1 VPSVNNIHEEKETM
15 NRRTLLAFALAWVAA
30 AALAP
35 FAACA
40 QSQYPSRPIRVVV
53 PFPPGGVVDT
63 IARLWAQKVGP
74 SLGAIVVDNRGGAG
88 GIIGAG
94 EVARA
99 QPDGYTLLIGN
110 TSTQIIN
117 PAVMRRPPYD
127 SAKDFVT
134 VDMIAISATSIMV
147 HPSLPVRNLKQLIAY
162 AKANPGKLSYGSAG
176 AGTLTH
182 LAGEMFK
189 QRAGGLKI
197 VHVPYRG
204 VGLAISDLV
213 SGYIPMMT
221 PNVTGQLLGLYRA
234 GKIRILSVN
243 APARLKAAPEIPATI
258 EILPGMIAQL
268 FSGVFAPAGTP
279 DPIVIRVSQVT
290 REALADRAFQQKL
303 VDSAFDPVLDSSPEK
318 AQRFVDHERERLMPV
333 IKATGFKK

>member
-1 VPSVNNIHEEKETM
+1 MKQ
-15 NRRTLLAFALAWVAA
+15 RTLLAFAAA
-30 AALAP
+30 CFAASALAP
-35 FAACA
+35 LGAYA

-63 IARLWAQKVGP
+63 IARLWAQQAGP
-74 SLGAIVVDNRGGAG
+74 LLGTIVVDNRGGAG
-88 GIIGAG
+88 GVIGAG

-99 QPDGYTLLIGN
+99 APDGYTLLVGN
-110 TSTQIIN
+110 SSTQIIN

-127 SAKDFVT
+127 PAKDFDT
-134 VDMIAISATSIMV
+134 IDMLAISATSVIV

-162 AKANPGKLSYGSAG
+162 AKANPGTLSYGSAG

-204 VGLAISDLV
+204 TGLAVTDLV

-221 PNVTGQLLGLYRA
+221 PNITGRLLGLYRS
-234 GKIRILSVN
+234 GRIRILSVN

-258 EILPGMIAQL
+258 EFLPNMIAQL
-268 FSGVFAPAGTP
+268 FSGLFAPAGTP
-279 DPIVIRVSQVT
+279 KPILERVSQVT
-290 REALADRAFQQKL
+290 RRALADETFQKKL
-303 VDSAFDPVLDSSPEK
+303 IQSGFEPVLDSSPEK
-318 AQRFVDHERERLMPV
+318 AQRFVETERKELMPL

>member
-1 VPSVNNIHEEKETM
+1 M
-15 NRRTLLAFALAWVAA
+15 NRRTLLAFALTWVAA
-30 AALAP
+30 SALAP
-35 FAACA
+35 LEAYA
-40 QSQYPSRPIRVVV
+40 QSQYPTRPIRVVV

-63 IARLWAQKVGP
+63 IGRLWAQKAGP
-74 SLGAIVVDNRGGAG
+74 LLGTIVIDNRGGAG

-99 QPDGYTLLIGN
+99 QPDGYTLLVGN

-127 SAKDFVT
+127 PGKDFVT
-134 VDMIAISATSIMV
+134 IDMLAISATSIIV
-147 HPSLPVRNLKQLIAY
+147 HPSLPARNLKQLIAY

-189 QRAGGLKI
+189 QRAGGLQI

-204 VGLAISDLV
+204 VGLAVGDLV

-221 PNVTGQLLGLYRA
+221 PNVTGQLLSLNQA

-258 EILPGMIAQL
+258 EILPNMIARL
-268 FSGVFAPAGTP
+268 FSGLFAPAGTP
-279 DPIVIRVSQVT
+279 KAIVDQVSQAT
-290 REALADRAFQQKL
+290 RKALADKAFQEKL
-303 VDSAFDPVLDSSPEK
+303 IQSGFEPVLDSSPEN
-318 AQRFVDHERERLMPV
+318 AQRFVDQEREQLMPL